1 MPQRLLID
9 TDPGQDIDDLLAIHF
24 AVLRPELDIVGITTV
39 THPSAAR
46 ARLVKRLLRYL
57 GREDIPV
64 AAGMALPFRRLSVA
78 ELAHLH
84 DFSHS
89 MNHAS
94 FAEPEDPRDA
104 VTDLDAAGLII
115 RTVMAH
121 PGEVGIAAIAP
132 LTNLATALRRE
143 PAIAERIPFIALM
156 GGELALNRREHN
168 IAFDPVAAD
177 LVLSAGIEIRMGTW
191 SVTRQVALDATD
203 CARFAASPQP
213 VCQAL
218 AAAIRA
224 WHPAQAWKPGPVMY
238 DLFPLVSSFAPDLY
252 RLEPAH
258 ITVDTSTGA
267 SAGMTIPGHGHPVLA
282 TTGLDA
288 AAIKTLYLDTVLANA

>member
-9 TDPGQDIDDLLAIHF
+9 TDPGQDIDDLLVIHF
-24 AVLRPELDIVGITTV
+24 ALLRPELEIMGLTTV
-39 THPSAAR
+39 IYPSTSR

-64 AAGMALPFRRLSVA
+64 AAGMELPFRRLA
-78 ELAHLH
+78 ANELADLH
-84 DFSHS
+84 DPAKS

-94 FAEPEDPRDA
+94 FAEPQDPRDA

-115 RTVMAH
+115 RTVLAH

-143 PAIAERIPFIALM
+143 PAIAAQIPFIALM
-156 GGELALNRREHN
+156 GGEVALNRHEHN

-177 LVLSAGIEIRMGTW
+177 LVLGSGIEIRMGTW
-191 SVTRQVALDATD
+191 SVTRQVTLDAGD
-203 CARFAASPQP
+203 CARFAASRQP

-218 AAAIRA
+218 AEAIRA
-224 WHPAQAWKPGPVMY
+224 WHPAQSWKPGPVMY

-252 RLEPAH
+252 QLEPMH
-258 ITVDTSTGA
+258 ITVDTSAGA
-267 SAGMTIPGHGHPVLA
+267 GAGMTIPGRGQPVLV

-288 AAIKTLYLDTVLANA
+288 ARIKALYLDTVLA